1 MKKILFIVNPISG
14 GRKKDFLASKIRHI
28 FDDGVFD
35 YKIVYTEYAGHGGE
49 LAAAAV
55 RDGVDVVVAV
65 GGDGTI
71 NEVASQLMHSKT
83 ILAIIPL
90 GSGNG
95 LAHHLL
101 IPKSVKKS
109 LQLIVDKMNTPEL
122 VDACSIN
129 GDFFFSVAGVGYD
142 AKVAYDFNHGNERGF
157 HGYFKYIL
165 KDYFDYNY
173 STYIIDCDGDIIER
187 DAFFITFANS
197 SQWGYN
203 VKIQPKA
210 SVQDGLLDIC
220 IAKKPDFLSLGN
232 TVASLLMNRI
242 DQRELME
249 YKKCK
254 ELKIKLIDDQKM
266 FWHVDGDFR
275 EPIEEITIRLI
286 PNSLRVICGD

>member
-1 MKKILFIVNPISG
+1 MKKILFIINPISG
-14 GRKKDFLASKIRHI
+14 KKRKDFLVEKIRQK
-28 FDDGVFD
+28 FDSEAFNVE
-35 YKIVYTEYAGHGGE
+35 VEYTEHAGHGAE

-55 RDGVDVVVAV
+55 LRGTDVVAAV

-71 NEVASQLMHSKT
+71 NEVASQLLNT
-83 ILAIIPL
+83 DTTLAIVPL

-95 LAHHLL
+95 LAHHLA
-101 IPKSVKKS
+101 IPQNANKC
-109 LQLIVDKMNTPEL
+109 LQLIADKCDKPEL
-122 VDACSIN
+122 VDSCSIN
-129 GDFFFSVAGVGYD
+129 DDFFFSIAGVGYD

-165 KDYFDYNY
+165 KDYFNYNY
-173 STYIIDCDGDIIER
+173 NTYIIDCDGEKIER
-187 DAFFITFANS
+187 EAFFITFANS

-210 SVQDGLLDIC
+210 SVQDGLVDVC
-220 IAKKPDFLSLGN
+220 IAKKPQWFALGD

-242 DQRELME
+242 DHRKLIE

-254 ELKIKLIDDQKM
+254 ELVISIKDGQKM

-275 EPIEEITIRLI
+275 EPVEKIIIKII
-286 PNSLRVICGD
+286 PHSLKVICGD